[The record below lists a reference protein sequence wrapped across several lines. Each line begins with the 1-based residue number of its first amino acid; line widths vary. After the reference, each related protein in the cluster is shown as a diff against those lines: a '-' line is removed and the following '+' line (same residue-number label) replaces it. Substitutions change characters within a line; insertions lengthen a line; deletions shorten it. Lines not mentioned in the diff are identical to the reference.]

1 MLDGR
6 EHLFASSSA
15 QNRGAE
21 MIFGRKKKPA
31 PSFEYDYTYE
41 VQIAGVT
48 HDFRQV
54 AVSGLR
60 DGQALDL
67 VPEPTNPHDPHAVAV
82 YAKKKQVG
90 YVPAFK
96 SQMVAE
102 FIAAGRDV
110 DAKVLAIEPF
120 IVDGGYEALG
130 VRMFLGLGRREAQE

>member
-1 MLDGR
+1 MV
-6 EHLFASSSA
+6 
-15 QNRGAE
+15 
-21 MIFGRKKKPA
+21 FGRKKKQA
-31 PSFEYDYTYE
+31 PGFEYDYTYE

-60 DGQALDL
+60 EGQSLDL

-82 YAKKKQVG
+82 FAKGKTVG

-96 SQMVAE
+96 SEMVSE
-102 FIAAGRDV
+102 FIAKGKTV
-110 DAKVLAIEPF
+110 DARVLAIEPF

-130 VRMFLGLGRREAQE
+130 VRMVLGLGRRDSQE